1 MKNSYSYGRQSVS
14 QEDINA
20 VVETLKSDWLTQGPA
35 VPAFEK
41 ALCGKFGSGYASA
54 VANGTAGLHLIG
66 MGLGWKKG
74 DLVITSPITFLAG
87 NHW

>member
-1 MKNSYSYGRQSVS
+1 MDKSYSYGRQTVS

-35 VPAFEK
+35 VSAFEK
-41 ALCGKFGSGYASA
+41 ALCAKFGSKYASA

-66 MGLGWKKG
+66 LGLGWEKA
-74 DLVITSPITFLAG
+74 I
-87 NHW
+87 